1 VAKEREALQQ
11 DLDTCEAVYL
21 TVCLDVLPG
30 SLAPGVSAPAALGVP
45 LAHVQTLMDAVLASG
60 KLLAADIA
68 ELNPALD
75 RDGLTARVAAR
86 LAARIA
92 RAAA

>member
-1 VAKEREALQQ
+1 
-11 DLDTCEAVYL
+11 
-21 TVCLDVLPG
+21 
-30 SLAPGVSAPAALGVP
+30 
-45 LAHVQTLMDAVLASG
+45 MDAVLASG